1 MISDKIRNPNRI
13 HYKTKWLHIIVKM
26 NANLTTKS
34 ISYISIILDERYERV
49 TKKNF
54 I

>member
-1 MISDKIRNPNRI
+1 MIIDKIRNPNRI
-13 HYKTKWLHIIVKM
+13 QHEEKWINIIVKM
-26 NANLTTKS
+26 NVNLTTKS
-34 ISYISIILDERYERV
+34 MSYIAIILDERYERI